1 MDIIVKNK
9 AKYSENKS
17 KTIKRMIL
25 SKLLVQLLC
34 ECDRNHG
41 QSI

>member
-17 KTIKRMIL
+17 ETIKRMIL
-25 SKLLVQLLC
+25 SKLLVQLVR
-34 ECDRNHG
+34 ECGRNPEG
-41 QSI
+41 SI